1 MKISYSEY
9 LFSNL
14 IKLYDKEFAE
24 LEYDLQFE
32 RIGGL
37 YEEFEKSVFNKDTKG
52 EYDCIIDYLV
62 DKYSTKIISKVES
75 DLEVEDDEN
84 TITFYVDIPQFDTEE
99 WLNVESFKNRQEA
112 IDFAKEKFGCDD
124 NGMVSLVTNA

>member
-32 RIGGL
+32 KIGSL
-37 YEEFEKSVFNKDTKG
+37 YEEFEKSKFNKDTKG

-62 DKYSTKIISKVES
+62 DKYSTKIIPTIFEES
-75 DLEVEDDEN
+75 NED
-84 TITFYVDIPQFDTEE
+84 Y
-99 WLNVESFKNRQEA
+99 
-112 IDFAKEKFGCDD
+112 IDFENGLFTGTRNQFRDCFFDNADNRNIIEWRNENDFGSFTI
-124 NGMVSLVTNA
+124 NGVKY